1 MQSMSEVGQFN
12 MCLPK
17 NESCIDKLNKY
28 NMNTLK
34 TRNFMP
40 QLPKNGEIHSQQ
52 SSGVQDLVEGYQV
65 MNDLHMIKEEFRNM
79 EI

>member
-1 MQSMSEVGQFN
+1 
-12 MCLPK
+12 
-17 NESCIDKLNKY
+17 
-28 NMNTLK
+28 MNTLK